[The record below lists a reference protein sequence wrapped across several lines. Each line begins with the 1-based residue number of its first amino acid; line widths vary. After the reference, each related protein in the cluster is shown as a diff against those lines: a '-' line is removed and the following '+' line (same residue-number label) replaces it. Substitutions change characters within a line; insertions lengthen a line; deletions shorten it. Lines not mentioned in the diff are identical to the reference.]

1 VSIDPRGLFFASKII
16 PTKKGPG
23 PSAGTKSNLGSPT
36 LAALVLLLVLVILPF
51 FGVLRRVFPRRILW
65 LRLLRLSR
73 LAGLLTLILFH
84 IVCHFI
90 APCRAEFRGETA
102 ELWFVR

>member
-1 VSIDPRGLFFASKII
+1 
-16 PTKKGPG
+16 
-23 PSAGTKSNLGSPT
+23 
-36 LAALVLLLVLVILPF
+36 LVVLLVLVILSSF
-51 FGVLRRVFPRRILW
+51 VLRRVFLGRILRLCL
-65 LRLLRLSR
+65 LRLTGLLSR

-90 APCRAEFRGETA
+90 APSLAEFRGETA